1 MCIMLK
7 QFKPSDLVIE
17 MVDGEPYEYYPLG
30 EYIVMAPNVC
40 GGRPTFKYTRLEV
53 EIVLADLKAGYS
65 IDDVITDFQR
75 SDLTKEA
82 VQEAIDLAQEAF
94 LLSSKSALP
103 AAV

>member
-1 MCIMLK
+1 MLK
-7 QFKPSDLVIE
+7 QFKPPDLVVEI
-17 MVDGEPYEYYPLG
+17 VGGEPYEYYPLG
-30 EYIVMAPNVC
+30 EYIVMSPGVC

-65 IDDVITDFQR
+65 IDDVVTDFQR

-94 LLSSKSALP
+94 LVSSKSALP
-103 AAV
+103 AVV